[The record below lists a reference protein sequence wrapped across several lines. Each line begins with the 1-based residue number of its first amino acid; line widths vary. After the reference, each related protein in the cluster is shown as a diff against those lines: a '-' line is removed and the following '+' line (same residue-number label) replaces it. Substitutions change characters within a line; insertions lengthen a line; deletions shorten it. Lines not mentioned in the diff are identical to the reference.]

1 MTFSPVVPPALLLA
15 VAVVALLLRLIT
27 MGQLA
32 RRSGHRWTTVW
43 RWSGLTLA
51 VLLMLIAAARPTLGG
66 GDGADPGA
74 AAAADDVPNIF
85 LLVDRSADTAV
96 ADHGDGPR
104 IDGIRDDVTALIDHY
119 PQARFA
125 LITFAARP
133 SLEWPLSEDA
143 WSLAPTIAG
152 VRPLP
157 AEEVGVNAAAAS
169 NVLRY
174 QLIAAGQRTPGAP
187 NLVFYFGPGAP
198 GSKAPQGEFEPV
210 PGSVDGGAVFGYG
223 AARDDAGLQ
232 RIADQLGVP
241 YVPRDPAQPVGDA
254 APEAA
259 GVAAGPAPVER
270 ADRTDLYWVFTLAA
284 AVLLL
289 FEIFLNL
296 REYRAARTARREV
309 TL

>member
-1 MTFSPVVPPALLLA
+1 MTFSPVIPPALLIA
-15 VAVVALLLRLIT
+15 VAVVAVLLRLIT
-27 MGQLA
+27 MRALA
-32 RRSGHRWTTVW
+32 RRSGQRWTTVW

-51 VLLMLIAAARPTLGG
+51 VLLMLIAAARPAVGSEPAAPLSAA
-66 GDGADPGA
+66 GDDA
-74 AAAADDVPNIF
+74 PNIF

-96 ADHGDGPR
+96 PDYGEGRAR

-119 PQARFA
+119 PGAEFA
-125 LITFAARP
+125 LITFATRP

-143 WSLAPTIAG
+143 WSLAPTVAG

-157 AEEVGVNAAAAS
+157 ADDAGVNAAAAS

-174 QLIAAGQRTPGAP
+174 QLIAAGQRSPGAP

-198 GSKAPQGEFEPV
+198 GSQAPQGDFDPV
-210 PGSVDGGAVFGYG
+210 AGSVDGGAVFGYG

-241 YVPRDPAQPVGDA
+241 YVPRDPAQPVADA
-254 APEAA
+254 APEIA
-259 GVAAGPAPVER
+259 GVAAGPTPAER
-270 ADRTDLYWVFTLAA
+270 PDHTDLYWVFTLAA

-296 REYRAARTARREV
+296 REYRAARTARRDV
-309 TL
+309 VL